1 MLWSCEQWFHLKC
14 FVGIVAWFF
23 HHIAFLTLPSN
34 PSTVN
39 NNFLGNI
46 GIQDCSSKANPLSS
60 NANCCAVCLVLFW
73 NLYHPAFRL
82 RRYITFATNLHQLL
96 FAISKEWNH
105 RNRKRRKSQ
114 PYHRHKRIF
123 SWQLLGTKMLLE
135 YIKYYINLVEMG
147 TFSICYVFMD
157 HTHARM

>member
-1 MLWSCEQWFHLKC
+1 MWSCKQWFQLKC
-14 FVGIVAWFF
+14 FVSIVVWFF

-46 GIQDCSSKANPLSS
+46 GIQYCSSRSSAQPTCSLSS
-60 NANCCAVCLVLFW
+60 NPNCCLSSSIVNFVSPCILAQTLHLQPTSILYCL
-73 NLYHPAFRL
+73 
-82 RRYITFATNLHQLL
+82 RYQRNETIV
-96 FAISKEWNH
+96 SKGNPNH
-105 RNRKRRKSQ
+105 N
-114 PYHRHKRIF
+114 RHKRIF

-147 TFSICYVFMD
+147 TFSICYVYGSY
-157 HTHARM
+157 TRTYVE

>member
-1 MLWSCEQWFHLKC
+1 MWSCKQWFQLKC
-14 FVGIVAWFF
+14 FVSIVVWFF

-46 GIQDCSSKANPLSS
+46 GIQYCSSGRVPNQLARS
-60 NANCCAVCLVLFW
+60 AQIQTAVYCEFCI
-73 NLYHPAFRL
+73 A
-82 RRYITFATNLHQLL
+82 LHQAQTLHL
-96 FAISKEWNH
+96 QPTSIRYCLRYQRNETIVSKGNPNH
-105 RNRKRRKSQ
+105 N
-114 PYHRHKRIF
+114 RHKRIF

-147 TFSICYVFMD
+147 TFSICYVYGSY
-157 HTHARM
+157 TRTYVE

>member
-1 MLWSCEQWFHLKC
+1 MWSCKQWFQLKC
-14 FVGIVAWFF
+14 FVSIVVWFF

-46 GIQDCSSKANPLSS
+46 GIQYCSSKANPLSS

-73 NLYHPAFRL
+73 ILYRPAFSGSDVTLHLQPTSILYCL
-82 RRYITFATNLHQLL
+82 RYQRNETIV
-96 FAISKEWNH
+96 SKGNPNH
-105 RNRKRRKSQ
+105 N
-114 PYHRHKRIF
+114 RHKRIF